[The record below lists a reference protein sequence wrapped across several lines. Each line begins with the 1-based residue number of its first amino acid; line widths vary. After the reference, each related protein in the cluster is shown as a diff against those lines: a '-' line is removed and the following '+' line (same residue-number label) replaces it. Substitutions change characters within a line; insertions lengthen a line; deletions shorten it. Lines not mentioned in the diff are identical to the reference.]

1 MNQATFI
8 LVNVYQSQ
16 NSCEDDDKQSR
27 LHLNSKMNKTINV
40 ALSQPGTGK
49 TTNACQIIP
58 QWLATGNR
66 VLFAVPTKLLADEVF
81 SKLCALGLTP
91 LKIDSRDGVAAV
103 ATLNESLAPTEANNL
118 IVCQH
123 ASFHQCRTKHLINWI
138 VIIDELPS
146 PVRPQ
151 ASRVKSSQLAA
162 LRYLDTDS
170 YGRAAIKSDCVERVK
185 VELRAFSP
193 NSNGMGPTSL
203 LSKEA
208 LQIYEAA
215 LAGREVF
222 ISTEDDSNYSL
233 VYFADEAGFFES
245 FKYCREVHLLSATW
259 TGSLFE
265 WFANAHGFNYQKS
278 ILTPSQSPKQKKKV
292 TIYPMLTSDQCSKS
306 VLNSIFKPKNATAMA
321 GAGKRNIQMI
331 ADLTSDILGPNRQC
345 LAFVQDW
352 AVLDYKTNLIECP
365 MDSRGL
371 NEWLH
376 VPNVL
381 CMFHGNHVTTAT
393 KCFQYLAEKYNKSYE
408 SLRDAWKR
416 TYLFDAT
423 LQNVYRCSL
432 RDGTSTADVN
442 LYVQTY
448 EVAEYL
454 VNMYLEGAVIDMRY
468 ARTYRQRET
477 PGPKPE
483 TGKSEAMRLLASG
496 LKPAIVAEQMKI
508 SVGKIYN
515 YKKEIK
521 QLGLTK

>member
-1 MNQATFI
+1 MSSNNAFNQI
-8 LVNVYQSQ
+8 I
-16 NSCEDDDKQSR
+16 
-27 LHLNSKMNKTINV
+27 KMNNIINV
-40 ALSQPGTGK
+40 ALSRPGTGK
-49 TTNACQIIP
+49 TSNACRIIP
-58 QWLATGNR
+58 QWVTEDNR
-66 VLFAVPTKLLADEVF
+66 VLFVVPTMLLADEVF
-81 SKLCALGLTP
+81 SKICDFGLTP
-91 LKIDSRDGVAAV
+91 LKIDSRNGYSSIAA
-103 ATLNESLAPTEANNL
+103 LNQNL
-118 IVCQH
+118 DPAKGNFLIICQH
-123 ASFHQCRTKHLINWI
+123 ASFHQCKTNHLCNWT

-151 ASRVKSSQLAA
+151 ANKIKTSQLKALEHLEIDSHGRVK
-162 LRYLDTDS
+162 
-170 YGRAAIKSDCVERVK
+170 IKSECLK
-185 VELRAFSP
+185 KIKSELNTFSQ

-203 LSKEA
+203 LSQEA

-215 LAGREVF
+215 IAGQEIF
-222 ISTEDDSNYSL
+222 ISAEENSEFSI
-233 VYFADEAGFFES
+233 VYFSDEAGYFER

-265 WFANAHGFNYQKS
+265 WFATAHGFNTCVSTLK
-278 ILTPSQSPKQKKKV
+278 PNDPPKHKQKV
-292 TIYPMLTSDQCSKS
+292 TIYPMLTAGQCSKA
-306 VLNSIFKPKNATAMA
+306 VLNSKFKPKNTKSTA
-321 GAGKRNIQMI
+321 GVGKRNIQVI
-331 ADLTSDILGPNRQC
+331 ADFVSDIVDSNRQC
-345 LAFVQDW
+345 LVFVQDW
-352 AVLDYKTNLIECP
+352 AMLDYKINLVKCP

-376 VPNVL
+376 TSDVL
-381 CMFHGNHVTTAT
+381 CMFHGNHITTAT
-393 KCFQYLAEKYNKSYE
+393 RCLKHLAEKYNKSYD

-454 VNMYLEGAVIDMRY
+454 VTMYLEGAVIDMRY

-496 LKPAIVAEQMKI
+496 LKPAVVAEQMKI

-521 QLGLTK
+521 HIELAK